1 MEQLNVVLE
10 DDHLVSSP
18 QYRKKKWYE
27 LPSDKPI
34 LEEKPWKCCPS
45 AQVDNADIHFL
56 FYPNIQ
62 IYKITFQLR
71 TLQIEKRGKEKQKC
85 LCMFYGK
92 K

>member
-10 DDHLVSSP
+10 DDHLVSST
-18 QYRKKKWYE
+18 QYWKKEWYE

-62 IYKITFQLR
+62 I
-71 TLQIEKRGKEKQKC
+71 
-85 LCMFYGK
+85 
-92 K
+92 